1 MRTPKHH
8 IFGAILVA
16 ALSVV
21 SVRIV
26 PAETPV
32 LVPGPFVEHL
42 TPPALCRGRIN
53 RIACFGRELDGA
65 VDLWTSTPGV
75 RLKAVPLEANDGQQA
90 TFDIDVPAEAPLGLY
105 GLRVATRSGL
115 SNVHL
120 FLIDELP
127 IESREISSVTSP
139 SQKVTLPATIHNICR
154 AATVDRYE
162 IAVTPGQRVTFEV
175 VGNRFGKNYDP
186 LVTIRDA
193 HGRTLAE
200 HDNDVGLCF
209 DCRFEQTFT
218 DGGVY
223 YVDVRDARFA
233 GDPTWQYVLR
243 MGNFPVAR
251 VAVPSSVIPGTV
263 SQLRLPQC
271 LGSLID
277 VGLPAETPVGW
288 FFHEVRDTPQGLA
301 TWIPLRADHL
311 DNLLETEPND
321 VRDAA
326 TPAKLPTTLHGV
338 LDKKGDRDWFRFEF
352 KKGESISVRSDAR
365 VLGSPADLELAL
377 FNPEGKEVQRVDDVI
392 ISEGQETWSVDAQFE
407 FSAQHD
413 GPHDLAI
420 RDLSG
425 AGGSAFA
432 YRIEVTGS
440 APKLEL
446 KAEVSS
452 VTLPRDNYQPIALK
466 VVRTRLAGP
475 VELEL
480 LGAPAGVVLEPTT
493 IPADV
498 SELVCRLK
506 ADSTALEGLATLQIV
521 ARWKSEDP
529 SITASASTVATTLP
543 LIDRRVKD
551 NDLRVS
557 ALREDQLRPPA
568 SLTDRISLL
577 ITPPAQ
583 FDVQLPEA
591 TLLITKYVDGE
602 FPIVTTRSHGFSAP
616 ISFTARG
623 GQIGDESEER
633 SNIFLRLP
641 MATPD
646 NPNVTGLVFNRI
658 LTDYRKAR
666 IEVSATASEETRR
679 VTLNR
684 TFDLDLKA
692 AFAPTPEP
700 ASLQI
705 EPGGIAKFRLLANRT
720 QVFAGPLI
728 LTPSK
733 LNGFSYP
740 EKFEIPADQSSVDV
754 ELKAAL
760 ETAEGNY
767 QLSLVTRGYVGKYEE
782 EVNGPNITITIK
794 KPPTEHKP

>member
-1 MRTPKHH
+1 M
-8 IFGAILVA
+8 
-16 ALSVV
+16 
-21 SVRIV
+21 
-26 PAETPV
+26 
-32 LVPGPFVEHL
+32 
-42 TPPALCRGRIN
+42 
-53 RIACFGRELDGA
+53 
-65 VDLWTSTPGV
+65 
-75 RLKAVPLEANDGQQA
+75 
-90 TFDIDVPAEAPLGLY
+90 
-105 GLRVATRSGL
+105 
-115 SNVHL
+115 
-120 FLIDELP
+120 
-127 IESREISSVTSP
+127 
-139 SQKVTLPATIHNICR
+139 
-154 AATVDRYE
+154 
-162 IAVTPGQRVTFEV
+162 
-175 VGNRFGKNYDP
+175 
-186 LVTIRDA
+186 
-193 HGRTLAE
+193 
-200 HDNDVGLCF
+200 
-209 DCRFEQTFT
+209 
-218 DGGVY
+218 
-223 YVDVRDARFA
+223 
-233 GDPTWQYVLR
+233 
-243 MGNFPVAR
+243 
-251 VAVPSSVIPGTV
+251 
-263 SQLRLPQC
+263 
-271 LGSLID
+271 
-277 VGLPAETPVGW
+277 
-288 FFHEVRDTPQGLA
+288 
-301 TWIPLRADHL
+301 
-311 DNLLETEPND
+311 
-321 VRDAA
+321 
-326 TPAKLPTTLHGV
+326 
-338 LDKKGDRDWFRFEF
+338 
-352 KKGESISVRSDAR
+352 
-365 VLGSPADLELAL
+365 
-377 FNPEGKEVQRVDDVI
+377 
-392 ISEGQETWSVDAQFE
+392 
-407 FSAQHD
+407 
-413 GPHDLAI
+413 
-420 RDLSG
+420 
-425 AGGSAFA
+425 
-432 YRIEVTGS
+432 
-440 APKLEL
+440 EL

-692 AFAPTPEP
+692 ALRPPQNP
-700 ASLQI
+700 
-705 EPGGIAKFRLLANRT
+705 R
-720 QVFAGPLI
+720 
-728 LTPSK
+728 PSK
-733 LNGFSYP
+733 LNRGESPNFACWP
-740 EKFEIPADQSSVDV
+740 IAHRSS
-754 ELKAAL
+754 LGL
-760 ETAEGNY
+760 
-767 QLSLVTRGYVGKYEE
+767 
-782 EVNGPNITITIK
+782 
-794 KPPTEHKP
+794 